1 MGNYNYLEDVTK
13 QEQQVA
19 SAQRTLLKNVYA
31 WMALALVITGLTAYY
46 VANSPRIISTL
57 FESSGLLI
65 GLLIV
70 EVGLV
75 VAMTAAI
82 NKISFTVA
90 GLMFVAYSVINGV
103 TMSSILLVYTQES
116 VAMTF
121 FITAGTFAAMA
132 LYGHVT
138 DRDLSK
144 LGSILTMALIGLI
157 IASIAN
163 FFFKSS
169 MMAVIISYAGVLIF
183 VGLTAYDTQ
192 KIKNMISVYGNEVNE
207 TSMKVA
213 LIGSLELYLDF
224 INLFIYLLRILGNR
238 RD

>member
-46 VANSPRIISTL
+46 VASSPRITSTL
-57 FESSGLLI
+57 QDSRGLLI

-207 TSMKVA
+207 TSMKIA

-224 INLFIYLLRILGNR
+224 VNLFIYLLRIFGNR
-238 RD
+238 RN